1 MTMTNSAV
9 LAVAAALK
17 VGLKWLLGAILD
29 PVVSEAVVMPEVE
42 MRHFLVVALAS

>member
-1 MTMTNSAV
+1 MDLEVWEVEVTAPERRLV
-9 LAVAAALK
+9 H
-17 VGLKWLLGAILD
+17 GAILN